1 MKTLRITAVSVFSL
15 LLLVITA
22 NTTTAQ
28 TKATVEKYTKVVYS
42 VSVHC
47 ESCKEK
53 IGKALAYEKGVKSF
67 SVDVEKKLVTVSFDP
82 KKTSTE
88 SISKVLEKLGY
99 DVKVAAGKEGCKE
112 AASCPKASSACKKH
126 H

>member
-1 MKTLRITAVSVFSL
+1 MKTLKISAVFMFSL
-15 LLLVITA
+15 FVLMFTA
-22 NTTTAQ
+22 NTSISQ
-28 TKATVEKYTKVVYS
+28 TKATADKYTKVVYS

-67 SVDVEKKLVTVSFDP
+67 SVDVEKKLVTVTFDAE
-82 KKTSTE
+82 KTNKET
-88 SISKVLEKLGY
+88 IAKVIEKLGY
-99 DVKVAAGKEGCKE
+99 DVKVAAGKEGCAE
-112 AASCPKASSACKKH
+112 AAGCPKSSTCKGH